1 MRDDIHKRVP
11 RPPKIRRWVQYA
23 LREPDRLSGRSGL
36 ALEAASREVCK
47 EISRS
52 FLRRLQKI
60 IESDKSD
67 LFNAVGGISSP
78 RDIGGS
84 GSAIERRI
92 LGDCQRAATSGS
104 ATNDIILGAVANA
117 LKDRSFA
124 DIRAAEPVLLPT
136 RDQEARNAINQMR
149 VDVGALDYRRIA
161 AEHMGLQQRA
171 PRVST
176 SISPDEDLLAPAKNG
191 GAQ

>member
-11 RPPKIRRWVQYA
+11 RPPKVQRWVKYA

-47 EISRS
+47 EIPGS
-52 FLRRLQKI
+52 FLRELRKV

-67 LFNAVGGISSP
+67 LFSALEGISSP

-92 LGDCQRAATSGS
+92 LGDCQRAAASGS
-104 ATNDIILGAVANA
+104 ATNDIILGAVASA
-117 LKDRSFA
+117 LKDRSLA

-136 RDQEARNAINQMR
+136 REHEARNAINQMR
-149 VDVGALDYRRIA
+149 VDVGALDYGRIA
-161 AEHMGLQQRA
+161 AEHMGLQERG

-176 SISPDEDLLAPAKNG
+176 SISPDENLLAPAKNG